1 MSVAGGV
8 HVVKHFIGVFFCPSA
23 YVAFRVRE
31 GEVSKE
37 CHLHVR

>member
-8 HVVKHFIGVFFCPSA
+8 HVVKHFIGFFCPSA
-23 YVAFRVRE
+23 YVAFHVRE
-31 GEVSKE
+31 DEVSKE